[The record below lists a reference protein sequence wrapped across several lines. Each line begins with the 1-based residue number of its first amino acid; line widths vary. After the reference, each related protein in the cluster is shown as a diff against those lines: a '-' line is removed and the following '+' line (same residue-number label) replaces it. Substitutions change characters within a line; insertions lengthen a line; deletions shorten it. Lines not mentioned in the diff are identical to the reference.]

1 MEVGRFDALL
11 GINREMRDVLLL
23 KNYPVTYREFDGGH
37 DYLWWR
43 GSFADGLLSLI
54 GQNRD

>member
-1 MEVGRFDALL
+1 
-11 GINREMRDVLLL
+11 MRDVLLL